1 MAQLNDT
8 TQRIRVTRGTV
19 ASITAAE
26 NLLADVGTLLYVT
39 DENKLYVHNGTEYK
53 PVVLGATGTFTTNDS
68 KTVTVVDGLIVSI
81 I

>member
-53 PVVLGATGTFTTNDS
+53 PVVLGATGTFTTTDA
-68 KTVTVVDGLIVSI
+68 KTITVVDGMITEI